1 MLSREEK
8 GKIIS
13 DIKNDLSKAKALFV
27 TNLIGI
33 EANSAVKV
41 RKGVRDAKGKIVIA
55 RNKLFEKA
63 AIGTQFEPILKGL
76 KGPQAVAYAF
86 EDAAAVAKSLTES
99 AKELELVQIKS
110 AVLDGKVLSMADI
123 KMLASLPSRD
133 QMLGT
138 LLATFNA
145 PISAFARVMNLIK
158 EQKEGAGAT
167 APQEA

>member
-13 DIKNDLSKAKALFV
+13 DIKNDLGKAKALFV

-33 EANSAVKV
+33 EANSAVAV
-41 RKGVRDAKGKIVIA
+41 RKGVRDAKGKIVIT

-63 AIGTQFEPILKGL
+63 GVGTQFEPILKGL
-76 KGPQAVAYAF
+76 KGPQAIAYAF
-86 EDAAAVAKSLTES
+86 EDAAAVAKSLTDS
-99 AKELELVQIKS
+99 AKELELVAIKA
-110 AVLDGKVLSMADI
+110 AVLDGRVLSAAEI
-123 KMLASLPSRD
+123 KTLASLPSKD

-145 PISAFARVMNLIK
+145 PVSAFARVLNAIR
-158 EQKEGAGAT
+158 EQKEGGAA
-167 APQEA
+167 APAQA

>member
-1 MLSREEK
+1 MLTREEK
-8 GKIIS
+8 STIIAA
-13 DIKNDLSKAKALFV
+13 IKVDLAKAKALFV
-27 TNLIGI
+27 TNLVGI
-33 EANSAVKV
+33 EANSAVSV

-55 RNKLFEKA
+55 RNKLLEKA
-63 AIGTQFEPILKGL
+63 AQGTHFEPILKGL

-86 EDAAAVAKSLTES
+86 EDAAAVAKSLTDS
-99 AKELELVQIKS
+99 AKDLELVKIKS
-110 AVLDGKVLSMADI
+110 AVLDGKVLSAADI

-158 EQKEGAGAT
+158 EQKEGGAEV
-167 APQEA
+167 APQA

>member
-13 DIKNDLSKAKALFV
+13 DIKNDLGKAKALFV

-33 EANSAVKV
+33 EANSAVAV
-41 RKGVRDAKGKIVIA
+41 RKGVRDAKGKIVIT

-63 AIGTQFEPILKGL
+63 AAGTQFEPVLKGL
-76 KGPQAVAYAF
+76 KGPQAVAFAF
-86 EDAAAVAKSLTES
+86 EDAAAVAKSLS
-99 AKELELVQIKS
+99 DSGKELELVKITG
-110 AVLDGKVLSMADI
+110 AILDGKVLSAAEI
-123 KMLASLPSRD
+123 KTLASLPSRD

-145 PISAFARVMNLIK
+145 PVSAFARVLNAIR
-158 EQKEGAGAT
+158 EQKESGAVA
-167 APQEA
+167 APQA